1 MWKVLSKTNRAQ
13 AEATRAVGERESLE
27 MQYQQQM
34 AQLKQQNE
42 SDLKLE
48 REEFNRSITYV
59 SISN

>member
-1 MWKVLSKTNRAQ
+1 VWKVLSKTNKAQ

-27 MQYQQQM
+27 MQM